1 MAAKKIIEAGDKR
14 LKSKNKL
21 VKNFKTSVVKR
32 LLKNLKDSMYKAD
45 LVGIAAPQIGENFT
59 VFLTH
64 PRTTKARSKNKNTKD
79 KLRVFINP
87 KITYKSKTKSLIYE
101 GCGSLGDLFGPVLRP
116 KEVEIEAFNE
126 KGDKFALRTDGILAR
141 IIWHEMD
148 HLEGVEFI
156 QKVSDYGKVVTK
168 KHYRAKIR
176 NSPLQK
182 KNSRITKIEVSSF

>member
-1 MAAKKIIEAGDKR
+1 MAAKKVIEAGDKR

-21 VKNFKTSVVKR
+21 VKDFKSPKLKI

-64 PRTTKARSKNKNTKD
+64 PRTTKARRKSEDTQD

-87 KITYKSKTKSLIYE
+87 KIVFQSKNKSVIYE
-101 GCGSLGDLFGPVLRP
+101 GCGSLGDIFGPVLRP
-116 KEVEIEAFNE
+116 REVEIEAFDE
-126 KGDKFALRTDGILAR
+126 RGLRFRLKTDGILAR